1 MRKIASPTTEK
12 HPDRLLALQE
22 AMADAVSDVCLSAI
36 RAGWEP
42 AEVAAALVELADT
55 IMIGM
60 IASRDADRK
69 TLRHL
74 RK

>member
-12 HPDRLLALQE
+12 HPDRFLALQE
-22 AMADAVSDVCLSAI
+22 AMADDVSDVCLSAI

-42 AEVAAALVELADT
+42 EEVAAALVELADT

>member
-1 MRKIASPTTEK
+1 
-12 HPDRLLALQE
+12 
-22 AMADAVSDVCLSAI
+22 MADDVSDVCLSAI

-42 AEVAAALVELADT
+42 EEVASALVELADT
-55 IMIGM
+55 IMIGT
-60 IASRDADRK
+60 ITSRDADRK